1 MQTPSLH
8 PLNNTL
14 SYFTQMRGEREK
26 KRAVRKTDKSLKE
39 ENKQLREREKRMQ
52 EIESES
58 KTGVSH
64 EQLGPIRFVLSDC

>member
-26 KRAVRKTDKSLKE
+26 ESCKKDRHSLKE
-39 ENKQLREREKRMQ
+39 ENKQLRERERRMQ
-52 EIESES
+52 EIESKS
-58 KTGVSH
+58 KIGVSH
-64 EQLGPIRFVLSDC
+64 KQLGPIRFVLSDC

>member
-14 SYFTQMRGEREK
+14 SYFTQMRGERE
-26 KRAVRKTDKSLKE
+26 RAVRKTEKVLKRKTSKLE
-39 ENKQLREREKRMQ
+39 RERRVR
-52 EIESES
+52 EIESKS